1 MEDWR
6 INNFCST
13 PSQGNGSNFLMHHSL
28 VKLGQKTVA
37 SFLTGGGWGCC
48 CQCSFFSRGR
58 FLGEVILGFPILFFV
73 QPLSF
78 ESFAKQSR
86 FQIDHMNC
94 FSYLQSKSLKY
105 CMFWHSSRIVNRI
118 NFDPIFCSR
127 TESSHMEDRLVGAD
141 IHHHFSITRIEHL
154 QRKIQNCRIYGTS
167 TNYV

>member
-48 CQCSFFSRGR
+48 CCQCSFFLEVVSWGR
-58 FLGEVILGFPILFFV
+58 SYWVSQFCFFV

-78 ESFAKQSR
+78 ESFAKQSK

-127 TESSHMEDRLVGAD
+127 TESSHMEDRSVSAD
-141 IHHHFSITRIEHL
+141 VYHHFWVTRIEHL
-154 QRKIQNCRIYGTS
+154 KKR
-167 TNYV
+167 